1 MLLSNVPISAIRAF
15 EAAARTGS
23 FRDAANEL
31 HLTPSAISHAIRK
44 LESTMSTTLFE
55 RGTRSV
61 RLTPAG
67 ENLMRHAG
75 AAFDNLRRGIEEVA
89 GRGPQLLRV
98 HSAPSFAAQ
107 WLAPRLGRFIAA
119 EPKLEVRLAASAE
132 YARFSNDDFDLDIV
146 YGQPRGEGIEI
157 VPLGEET
164 ITPLC
169 TPEIAKRIRKPKDL
183 FNQVLIRSEVK
194 QVQWHQWFAAN
205 GLEPPAIH
213 GMRFDRSFLAIA
225 MASSGLGV
233 TLESTLLAEREIK
246 TGRLIAP
253 LAGRSVDI
261 RYVGHHLVFPRASR
275 QRHPV
280 RAFAEWI
287 TAELSANRIDPE

>member
-1 MLLSNVPISAIRAF
+1 MLLSSVPISAIRAF

-31 HLTPSAISHAIRK
+31 HLTPSAVSHAIRK

-55 RGTRSV
+55 RSARSV

-75 AAFDNLRRGIEEVA
+75 AAFDNLRRGMEEVA

-98 HSAPSFAAQ
+98 HCAPSFAA
-107 WLAPRLGRFIAA
+107 
-119 EPKLEVRLAASAE
+119 STE
-132 YARFSNDDFDLDIV
+132 YARFSNDDFDVDVV

-157 VPLGEET
+157 IPLGEET
-164 ITPLC
+164 VTPLC
-169 TPEIAKRIRKPKDL
+169 TPDVAKRIRKPKDL
-183 FNQVLIRSEVK
+183 FGQVLIRSEVK
-194 QVQWHQWFAAN
+194 QVQWHQWFTAN
-205 GLEPPAIH
+205 GLESPAIH

-233 TLESTLLAEREIK
+233 TLESTRLAEREIA
-246 TGRLIAP
+246 TGKLVAA
-253 LAGRSVDI
+253 LEGRSVDVC
-261 RYVGHHLVFPRASR
+261 YVGHYLVFPRASR
-275 QRHPV
+275 QRRAV
-280 RAFAEWI
+280 CAFAEWI
-287 TAELSANRIDPE
+287 TSELSETEGKSKKRSAVDR

>member
-146 YGQPRGEGIEI
+146 YGQPRGEGLEI

-183 FNQVLIRSEVK
+183 FNQVLIRSEIK

-233 TLESTLLAEREIK
+233 TLESTLLAEGEIK

-253 LAGRSVDI
+253 LAGRSIDI

-287 TAELSANRIDPE
+287 AAELSLADGES